1 MALIDWM
8 VTAVVPVLVRVTGR
22 VEADPSG
29 VALKRRGIG
38 DSSTR
43 LPKPVIRALCGLL
56 ASLSFTESL
65 AVLFPVALGEN
76 VTQILHAGVQLPSAL
91 CGLRTVAA
99 VQYVATPVEQS
110 VTGVQL
116 FPVTENSGS
125 LLTMEL
131 MVSGVGREFETSRC
145 RVMAV
150 LPTPIM
156 AVPITTRVA
165 ESSGHWRGVRM
176 RGGSGIWLK
185 LKLSVMSLAFA
196 SRVLSGGRPKRSS
209 INFNTDENSYWVG
222 EMCPFLA

>member
-1 MALIDWM
+1 ML
-8 VTAVVPVLVRVTGR
+8 TTVVPVLVRVTGR

-38 DSSTR
+38 DNSTR

-56 ASLSFTESL
+56 ASLSVTESL

-76 VTQILHAGVQLPSAL
+76 VTQILHAGVQL
-91 CGLRTVAA
+91 
-99 VQYVATPVEQS
+99 
-110 VTGVQL
+110 
-116 FPVTENSGS
+116 FPVAENSGS

-150 LPTPIM
+150 LPTPFM
-156 AVPITTRVA
+156 AVPMTAWVA
-165 ESSGHWRGVRM
+165 ESSGHWRGVRT

-196 SRVLSGGRPKRSS
+196 SRVPSGGTP
-209 INFNTDENSYWVG
+209 N
-222 EMCPFLA
+222 

>member
-1 MALIDWM
+1 MLTTI
-8 VTAVVPVLVRVTGR
+8 VPVLVRVTGR

-29 VALKRRGIG
+29 VALKRRGTG

-56 ASLSFTESL
+56 ASLSVTESL

-145 RVMAV
+145 GSIEVRLTTSMG
-150 LPTPIM
+150 
-156 AVPITTRVA
+156 VPITTRVA
-165 ESSGHWRGVRM
+165 ESSGRWRDVRM
-176 RGGSGIWLK
+176 RNVRGCRLK
-185 LKLSVMSLAFA
+185 LKLPVM
-196 SRVLSGGRPKRSS
+196 
-209 INFNTDENSYWVG
+209 
-222 EMCPFLA
+222 

>member
-1 MALIDWM
+1 M

-29 VALKRRGIG
+29 VALKGRGIG

-56 ASLSFTESL
+56 ASLSVTESL

-91 CGLRTVAA
+91 CGLRTVA

-116 FPVTENSGS
+116 FPVTEHSGS

-150 LPTPIM
+150 LPTPFM
-156 AVPITTRVA
+156 AVPMTAWVA
-165 ESSGHWRGVRM
+165 ESSGHWRGVRT

-196 SRVLSGGRPKRSS
+196 SRVPSGGRPNLSS
-209 INFNTDENSYWVG
+209 INFKTDENSYRVG